1 MVNDMSRNFTYL
13 FGPVPSRR
21 FGRSLG
27 VDLTPFKTC
36 SLDCIFCQLGGTT
49 CKTDRRRE
57 YVPADAVTAE
67 LETWLESGETADFIT
82 LAGSGEP
89 TLHERFGEIIRFIR
103 ERTRIPVAL
112 LTNGTLLYQ
121 PEVRKQAANADV
133 VKMTLT
139 SWDQTSFERMHRPC
153 DGVTF
158 ERLVEGER
166 LFRGEFGGRLWLEVF
181 LLDGINAESDQV
193 KRLAET
199 ARLIR
204 PDCIH
209 LNTCVRPPAEA
220 AARPVPEA
228 RLAELASLFSP
239 AAEVIAEF
247 KTEKPVA
254 MQASEDAVFEMLRR
268 RPCTAAQIADVFG
281 MHLNELSKYLGSLVR
296 TGRVQTVHRDRD
308 IYYTVAE
315 MDAHSRG

>member
-1 MVNDMSRNFTYL
+1 M
-13 FGPVPSRR
+13 G
-21 FGRSLG
+21 
-27 VDLTPFKTC
+27 
-36 SLDCIFCQLGGTT
+36 
-49 CKTDRRRE
+49 
-57 YVPADAVTAE
+57 
-67 LETWLESGETADFIT
+67 
-82 LAGSGEP
+82 
-89 TLHERFGEIIRFIR
+89 FIR

-112 LTNGTLLYQ
+112 LTNGTLLYR

-133 VKMTLT
+133 VKVTLT
-139 SWDQTSFERMHRPC
+139 SWDRESFERIHRPC

-166 LFRGEFGGRLWLEVF
+166 LFRDEFPGRLWLEVF
-181 LLDGINAESDQV
+181 LLDGINAEPGQV

-220 AARPVPEA
+220 DAKPVSAA
-228 RLAELASLFSP
+228 RLAGLASLFTP

-247 KTEKPVA
+247 KSEKPVA

-268 RPCTAAQIADVFG
+268 RPCTAAQIAEVFG
-281 MHLNELSKYLGSLVR
+281 MHLNELSKYLGDLIRS
-296 TGRVQTVHRDRD
+296 GRVRAIHRDSD
-308 IYYTVAE
+308 IYYTGETEVR
-315 MDAHSRG
+315 SRD

>member
-1 MVNDMSRNFTYL
+1 MKNNYKYI

-36 SLDCIFCQLGGTT
+36 SLDCIFCQLGTT
-49 CKTDRRRE
+49 TRKTDRCRE
-57 YVPADAVTAE
+57 YVPVDAVTAE
-67 LETWLESGETADFIT
+67 LKTWLESGEPADFIT

-112 LTNGTLLYQ
+112 LTNGTLLYR

-133 VKMTLT
+133 VKVTLT
-139 SWDQTSFERMHRPC
+139 SWDRESFERIHRPC

-166 LFRGEFGGRLWLEVF
+166 LFRDEFPGRLWLEVF
-181 LLDGINAESDQV
+181 LLDGINAEPGQV

-220 AARPVPEA
+220 DAKPVSAA
-228 RLAELASLFSP
+228 RLAGLASLFTP

-247 KTEKPVA
+247 KSEKPVA

-268 RPCTAAQIADVFG
+268 RPCTAAQIAEVFG
-281 MHLNELSKYLGSLVR
+281 MHLNELSKYLGDLIRS
-296 TGRVQTVHRDRD
+296 GRVRAIHRDSD
-308 IYYTVAE
+308 IYYTGETEVR
-315 MDAHSRG
+315 SRD